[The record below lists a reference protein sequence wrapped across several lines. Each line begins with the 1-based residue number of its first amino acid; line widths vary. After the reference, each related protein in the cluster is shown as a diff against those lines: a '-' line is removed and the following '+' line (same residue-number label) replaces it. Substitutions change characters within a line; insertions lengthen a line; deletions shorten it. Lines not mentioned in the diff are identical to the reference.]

1 MGRRRSALRIRKAS
15 SAQETCLSVT
25 GGNRGTASEKLRFS
39 LMNHVSYTV
48 LKATEHQL
56 LIGKQLWVS
65 GYLYVFL
72 E

>member
-1 MGRRRSALRIRKAS
+1 M
-15 SAQETCLSVT
+15 T
-25 GGNRGTASEKLRFS
+25 GGNRGTATEKLRFS
-39 LMNHVSYTV
+39 LMNHVSYKV

-72 E
+72 VVVLFNNTLYLIMIIIMTV